1 MPGDLVS
8 RRAALLGVTA
18 AAMIALTPAA
28 ARTAARITMSALPT
42 SPSASTTLAEALRLD
57 APLMRVAH
65 DLAAARPVK
74 IVALGSSSTY
84 GDGASGPAASYPSR
98 LAAELARLLPGQAI
112 TVLNRG
118 INGDDTP
125 NMLARLARDVLAEEP
140 DLVLW
145 QAVTNALLG
154 DRPVADEAALL
165 RQGLG
170 RLKAGGADVVL
181 IDPQYAPAVIAKPAA
196 EDMVAMIAAVAKAEQ
211 VGVFRRFALMRHWHE
226 AEHVPF
232 ETFVSADGLHMN
244 DWSYRRLASA
254 LGAAIAE
261 AATRPLTTVAQAGT
275 AG

>member
-8 RRAALLGVTA
+8 RRAALLGVAA

-28 ARTAARITMSALPT
+28 ARTAARITMGALPT
-42 SPSASTTLAEALRLD
+42 SPSATTALAEALRLD
-57 APLMRVAH
+57 APLTRVAH
-65 DLAAARPVK
+65 DLAASRPIK

-84 GDGASGPAASYPSR
+84 GDGASTPAASYPSR
-98 LAAELARLLPGQAI
+98 LAAELARLLPGHAI

-118 INGDDTP
+118 VNGDDTP
-125 NMLARLARDVLAEEP
+125 DMLARLARDVLAEQP

-145 QAVTNALLG
+145 QAVTNGLMG
-154 DRPVADEAALL
+154 DRPVKDEAALL
-165 RQGLG
+165 REGLA
-170 RLKAGGADVVL
+170 RMKASGADVVL

-196 EDMVAMIAAVAKAEQ
+196 EEMVAMTAAVAKDEQ
-211 VGVFRRFALMRHWHE
+211 VGLFRRFALMRHWHE

-261 AATRPLTTVAQAGT
+261 AATRPLTAVA
-275 AG
+275 

>member
-8 RRAALLGVTA
+8 RRAALLGVAA

-28 ARTAARITMSALPT
+28 ARTAARITMGALPT
-42 SPSASTTLAEALRLD
+42 SPSATTALAEALRLD
-57 APLMRVAH
+57 APLTRVAH
-65 DLAAARPVK
+65 DLAASRPVK

-84 GDGASGPAASYPSR
+84 GDGASTPAASYPSR

-112 TVLNRG
+112 SVLNRG
-118 INGDDTP
+118 VNGDDTP
-125 NMLARLARDVLAEEP
+125 GMLARLARDVLAEQP

-145 QAVTNALLG
+145 QAVTNGLLG

-165 RQGLG
+165 REGLA
-170 RLKAGGADVVL
+170 RMKASGADVVL

-196 EDMVAMIAAVAKAEQ
+196 EAMVAMTAAVAKDEQ
-211 VGVFRRFALMRHWHE
+211 VGLFRRFALMRHWHE

-232 ETFVSADGLHMN
+232 TTFVSAYGLHMN
-244 DWSYRRLASA
+244 DWRYRRLASA

-261 AATRPLTTVAQAGT
+261 AATRPLTAVA
-275 AG
+275 